1 MPRSNDAPAQST
13 LILHQ
18 LSCTI
23 RLESITYR
31 LKHLSVANMQK
42 HGTMLSALWILLLH
56 VSPLRSM
63 KFNLLFESPLQLQP
77 QPEGGAAAPSAHP
90 LPASLP
96 KGGLK
101 TGHLGQVK
109 VYPHL
114 VGGAVCHNDWDPPAW
129 TVCHQLHSQG
139 DIFAPTGK
147 AFNEENYGN
156 SLPENCRRYMVWNFQ
171 NLTTSRAWSSVSAKL
186 LETLLSHSDLVVPDE
201 TFVLGALEDWISKV
215 NPTSC
220 KKQQA
225 ALLTLVRFPMIPA
238 TDLYKLQFTSAFL
251 VTHKALYQEKLLKG
265 FAAHLLPFGIL
276 KNSSTFKSNDRDY
289 QPRIYTG
296 SPWSVAYGNSSRP
309 WTSQTHITPV
319 HTSAILEEKKVHWQL
334 DLFNN
339 HSDCSD
345 SGVRCDSLPA
355 ARMTMATYNFQYQEI
370 FRYCNR
376 LLLSC
381 QGRFIHVMDFK
392 DNLACVSCMQRTPA
406 TYPCAGGRYDYLFV
420 VRPENI

>member
-1 MPRSNDAPAQST
+1 
-13 LILHQ
+13 
-18 LSCTI
+18 
-23 RLESITYR
+23 
-31 LKHLSVANMQK
+31 
-42 HGTMLSALWILLLH
+42 
-56 VSPLRSM
+56 
-63 KFNLLFESPLQLQP
+63 
-77 QPEGGAAAPSAHP
+77 
-90 LPASLP
+90 
-96 KGGLK
+96 
-101 TGHLGQVK
+101 GQVK
-109 VYPHL
+109 VYPHWW
-114 VGGAVCHNDWDPPAW
+114 GAVCHNDWDPPAW

-139 DIFAPTGK
+139 AIFAANGK
-147 AFNEENYGN
+147 AFNE
-156 SLPENCRRYMVWNFQ
+156 LPENCRKYMVWNFQ

-186 LETLLSHSDLVVPDE
+186 LEALLSHSDLVVPDE
-201 TFVLGALEDWISKV
+201 LRPWSVEDWISKV

-220 KKQQA
+220 KEQQA

-251 VTHKALYQEKLLKG
+251 FTHKALYQEKLLKG

-276 KNSSTFKSNDRDY
+276 KNSSTFQRNDRDY

-296 SPWSVAYGNSSRP
+296 SPWSVAMETRRD

-355 ARMTMATYNFQYQEI
+355 ARMT

-392 DNLACVSCMQRTPA
+392 DNLACPVSCMQRTPA
-406 TYPCAGGRYDYLFV
+406 TYPCAGGRYDYHFV